1 MFTNDILLKT
11 VQFVK
16 SVYREDEIKNK
27 NFLMLGK
34 QEMHLHEAFLDVLE
48 EAGLIE
54 DKEQF
59 GESEMEDSVL
69 FFKALGFKEVHSLD
83 VSDYEKA
90 DIIFNLNDN
99 IPKNLE
105 DQFDMV
111 FDGGVIE
118 HVFNVTNAFLN
129 ICKLTKVGG
138 YIFNLN
144 PVYNYI
150 HNTYWNI
157 SPEMF
162 LEFYAANQYKIIE
175 CSMLTYLAED
185 REKRAWPDRPV
196 IWSPDIRL
204 MNFME
209 GGGLCTGEHIRSLHK
224 LCSNPHP
231 ETWIV
236 AKKTHANEFVY
247 PIVAGYAKKHK
258 GEQEDN
264 TKKTWKNRAKSY

>member
-11 VQFVK
+11 VQFVR
-16 SVYREDEIKNK
+16 SVYREDEIKDK
-27 NFLMLGK
+27 SFLMLGK

-54 DKEQF
+54 DQKQF

-69 FFKALGFKEVHSLD
+69 FFKALGFKEVHALD

-99 IPKNLE
+99 IPKDLE
-105 DQFDMV
+105 GRFDMV

-118 HVFNVTNAFLN
+118 HVFNVANAFLN

-144 PVYNYI
+144 PVYNYL

-185 REKRAWPDRPV
+185 RERRAWPDRPV

-247 PIVAGYAKKHK
+247 PIVGGYAKKHK

-264 TKKTWKNRAKSY
+264 TKKTWKNRAKSD